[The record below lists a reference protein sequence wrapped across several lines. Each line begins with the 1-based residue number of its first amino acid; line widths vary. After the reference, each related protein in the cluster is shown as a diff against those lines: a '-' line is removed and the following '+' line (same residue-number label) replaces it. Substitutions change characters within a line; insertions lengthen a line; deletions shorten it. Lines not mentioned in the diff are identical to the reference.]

1 MLEQF
6 ICQSLNIQAFI
17 LGHGGV
23 SSYGP
28 DYLLD
33 HDIILV
39 SGNYRLGLLGF
50 LSTEDEHVSGNFGF
64 KDQSLLLQWVQENI
78 EHFGGN
84 KDSVTIMGG
93 ELFN

>member
-1 MLEQF
+1 ML
-6 ICQSLNIQAFI
+6 
-17 LGHGGV
+17 GTGGYT
-23 SSYGP
+23 SYGP

-50 LSTEDEHVSGNFGF
+50 LSTEDTHSTGNFGF
-64 KDQSLLLQWVQENI
+64 KDQAFLLQWIQENI

-84 KDSVTIMGG
+84 KDSVTIWGG
-93 ELFN
+93 KL